1 MRLVSPHT
9 EPWVLL
15 TSSRP
20 PVSTDEQLTVTN
32 KKKRAT
38 RVCLGADLSVLEHSH
53 IRRSANARNADAAV
67 REIVGS
73 LIGSS
78 TFMTPTTGSA
88 ASISCHYRARH
99 LVNFIVSKIWSLSS
113 LRLPVIIYL
122 RHQTLPLCLNRSILR
137 LVSLHVVYCGQ
148 SRINHHIFVK

>member
-1 MRLVSPHT
+1 M
-9 EPWVLL
+9 LL
-15 TSSRP
+15 ASSRP

-88 ASISCHYRARH
+88 ASISCHLITTA
-99 LVNFIVSKIWSLSS
+99 LAIWS
-113 LRLPVIIYL
+113 
-122 RHQTLPLCLNRSILR
+122 
-137 LVSLHVVYCGQ
+137 
-148 SRINHHIFVK
+148 IFMCPKSGRYPH